1 VSQPADDYVSEF
13 VKDVP
18 RGQVITVENIMEP
31 PLVVVSSKQNLE
43 AVIKEMQKHETNVA
57 FVVNSDGRLKG
68 VTTIEQAEVSQR
80 DGATTV
86 GEATQSEYPSAS
98 PRTTLDQ
105 CLSLVAED
113 DTPMVVL
120 DENNRLL
127 GVATRPALIQAMQ
140 LGSGNGNEE

>member
-1 VSQPADDYVSEF
+1 MKTILILLVSVLSF
-13 VKDVP
+13 
-18 RGQVITVENIMEP
+18 GCGCTM
-31 PLVVVSSKQNLE
+31 
-43 AVIKEMQKHETNVA
+43 
-57 FVVNSDGRLKG
+57 
-68 VTTIEQAEVSQR
+68 EQAEESLKNGVTM
-80 DGATTV
+80 A

-140 LGSGNGNEE
+140 LGNGNEE